1 MISSFKSESPNR
13 EQSPIVLAGEMFYW
27 HEELVDGQ
35 NLYFL
40 THPVFSLVGF
50 GNTPEKAIHDLHNEI
65 TEAAKFYL
73 NLPESKLDK
82 TGKDLIDFLLK
93 LVR

>member
-1 MISSFKSESPNR
+1 MISSFKSESTNR
-13 EQSPIVLAGEMFYW
+13 EQSPILLAGEMFYW
-27 HEELVDGQ
+27 HEEFVDGR

-40 THPVFSLVGF
+40 THPIFSLVGF
-50 GNTPEKAIHDLHNEI
+50 GDTPEKAIHDLHNEI

-73 NLPESKLDK
+73 HLPEEQLDS
-82 TGKDLIDFLLK
+82 TAKDLVRFLQK